1 MNKQRK
7 EKISRIRAT
16 LKMAQEELEKVLDE
30 EQEDFDNKSE
40 AFQESERGEAMQ
52 EDIDNVESASGLLD
66 DVIDCLDEVL

>member
-7 EKISRIRAT
+7 ENISRIRVV
-16 LKMAQEELEKVLDE
+16 LKMMQEELEKVLDA

-52 EDIDNVESASGLLD
+52 EDIDNVETASGLLD

>member
-7 EKISRIRAT
+7 ENISRIRVM

-66 DVIDCLDEVL
+66 DAIDCLDEVL